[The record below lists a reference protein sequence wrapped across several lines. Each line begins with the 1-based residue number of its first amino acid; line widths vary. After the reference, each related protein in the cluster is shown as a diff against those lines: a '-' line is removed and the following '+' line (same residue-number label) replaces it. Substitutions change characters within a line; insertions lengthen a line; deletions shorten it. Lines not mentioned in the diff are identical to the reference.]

1 MTEQNEAHFM
11 IQAAN
16 KDKSYKKIDQAK
28 KELRSLLTRF
38 TSDDLVYMIMNLEDK
53 KN

>member
-28 KELRSLLTRF
+28 K
-38 TSDDLVYMIMNLEDK
+38 N
-53 KN
+53 

>member
-16 KDKSYKKIDQAK
+16 KDKSYKERQIRQ
-28 KELRSLLTRF
+28 
-38 TSDDLVYMIMNLEDK
+38 K